1 MTTSFLEVQQVS
13 KSFGEKGSEKCVLS
27 NINLE
32 IKPGE
37 FVCLLG
43 PSGCG
48 KSTLLNTIAGFIK
61 PNLGKIILNNTLV
74 QKPGPE
80 RGFVF
85 QKNSLLPWM
94 TLHQNVGYGLKIQ
107 GLSKPDISKKVEH
120 YLELVG
126 LSSHSDAYPHQLSGG
141 MQQRGSIVRA
151 LITNPKILLMD
162 EPFGAVDAQ
171 TRIVLQEML
180 LRIWAKFGITIVFVT
195 HDIDEAV
202 LLADRIVIMGV
213 NPGHIKEIIE
223 IPLDRP
229 RSADSTFLD
238 EFRHL
243 KLKVLTSIREETSKS
258 LLIA

>member
-1 MTTSFLEVQQVS
+1 MSSFLEISQVS
-13 KSFGEKGSEKCVLS
+13 KYFGEKGSERCVLS

-32 IKPGE
+32 VNSKQ

-61 PNLGKIILNNTLV
+61 PDAGFVSVNDKRVT
-74 QKPGPE
+74 KPGPE

-94 TLHQNVGYGLKIQ
+94 TLEQNVGYGLKIK
-107 GLSKPDISKKVEH
+107 GFKKVDIVDKVDH
-120 YLELVG
+120 YLDLVG
-126 LSSHSDAYPHQLSGG
+126 LSKYRSSYPHELSGG

-151 LITNPKILLMD
+151 LITQPSVLLMD

-171 TRIVLQEML
+171 TRIILQEML
-180 LRIWAKFGITIVFVT
+180 LRIWAQVGITIVFVT

-202 LLADRIVIMGV
+202 LLADRIVVMGV
-213 NPGHIKEIIE
+213 NPGHIKATFDVG
-223 IPLDRP
+223 LVRP
-229 RSADSTFLD
+229 RSADSTLSD
-238 EFRHL
+238 EFREI
-243 KLKVLTSIREETSKS
+243 KLRVLRSIREETDK
-258 LLIA
+258 LMVLQ

>member
-1 MTTSFLEVQQVS
+1 MSSFLEISQVS
-13 KSFGEKGSEKCVLS
+13 KFFGEKGSERCVLS

-32 IKPGE
+32 VNPKQ

-61 PNLGKIILNNTLV
+61 PDSGFVSVNEKRVT
-74 QKPGPE
+74 KPGPD

-94 TLHQNVGYGLKIQ
+94 TLEQNVGYGLKIK
-107 GLSKPDISKKVEH
+107 GFKKAEVADKVDH
-120 YLELVG
+120 YLDLVG
-126 LSSHSDAYPHQLSGG
+126 LSKYRTSYPHQLSGG

-151 LITNPKILLMD
+151 LITQPSVLLMD

-171 TRIVLQEML
+171 TRIILQEML
-180 LRIWAKFGITIVFVT
+180 LRIWAQVGITIVFVT

-202 LLADRIVIMGV
+202 LLADRIVVMGV
-213 NPGHIKEIIE
+213 NPGHIKATFDVD
-223 IPLDRP
+223 LARP

-238 EFRHL
+238 EFREIKLRVL
-243 KLKVLTSIREETSKS
+243 KSIREETDKLMVSQ
-258 LLIA
+258 

>member
-13 KSFGEKGSEKCVLS
+13 KSFGEKGCEKCVLS
-27 NINLE
+27 NVNLE

-48 KSTLLNTIAGFIK
+48 ESTLLNTMAGFIK

-107 GLSKPDISKKVEH
+107 GLPKHDISKKVDH

-126 LSSHSDAYPHQLSGG
+126 LSSHADAYPHQLSGG

-238 EFRHL
+238 EFRRL
-243 KLKVLTSIREETSKS
+243 KLKVLTSIREETSK
-258 LLIA
+258 LMLIA

>member
-1 MTTSFLEVQQVS
+1 
-13 KSFGEKGSEKCVLS
+13 
-27 NINLE
+27 
-32 IKPGE
+32 
-37 FVCLLG
+37 
-43 PSGCG
+43 
-48 KSTLLNTIAGFIK
+48 
-61 PNLGKIILNNTLV
+61 
-74 QKPGPE
+74 
-80 RGFVF
+80 
-85 QKNSLLPWM
+85 M

-107 GLSKPDISKKVEH
+107 GLSKQDISKKVEH

-126 LSSHSDAYPHQLSGG
+126 LSSHAAAYPHQLSGG

-243 KLKVLTSIREETSKS
+243 KLKVLTSIREETSK
-258 LLIA
+258 LMLIV